1 MICENCKK
9 NNASVHI
16 VKIVN
21 GNKQHLMLCE
31 QCANMVAD
39 IPLTPTLDELDS
51 FGFQKLI
58 NGLVGYMN
66 NAKENKKDDDVTCKN
81 CGTTYKEFKEK
92 GVLGCG
98 KCYEVFSTTIT
109 PVIKRVQ
116 VDLEHVGKV
125 PQKYGK
131 HIIEKRKVTKLK
143 EELQKAVLVE
153 EYERAA
159 ELRDEIK
166 RLVQIIEEE
175 ADQNEKLD

>member
-9 NNASVHI
+9 NTATVHV

-21 GNKQHLMLCE
+21 GTKQQVMLCE
-31 QCANMVAD
+31 QCANIVAD

-66 NAKENKKDDDVTCKN
+66 NAKENKKDDELVCKS

-98 KCYEVFSTTIT
+98 QCYEIFSTTIT

-116 VDLEHVGKV
+116 VDLEHIGKV
-125 PQKYGK
+125 PKKYGK
-131 HIIEKRKVTKLK
+131 FIMEKRKVVKLK
-143 EELQKAVLVE
+143 EELQKAILVE

-166 RLVQIIEEE
+166 RLLQVIEDEEE
-175 ADQNEKLD
+175 KQHE